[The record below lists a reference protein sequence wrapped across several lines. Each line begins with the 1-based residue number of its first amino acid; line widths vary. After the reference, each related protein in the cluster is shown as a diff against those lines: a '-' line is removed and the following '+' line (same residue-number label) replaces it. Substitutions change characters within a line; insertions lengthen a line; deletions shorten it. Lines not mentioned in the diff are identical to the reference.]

1 MEKIWLKSYRKD
13 VPPEIKF
20 DEITLSEALTKSAST
35 FPDNPALLFQ
45 GTTVT
50 FRELD
55 NLVNRFASSLI
66 ALGLKPG
73 DRVATL
79 LPNLVQMVV
88 AVYGAFRAGAIAV
101 TNNPLYTDRE
111 LEHQFNDS
119 GSTFLVSLDLFV
131 PRMIDLRK
139 KTGITSIV
147 SCHIGDY
154 LPSPMNNPEILAKM
168 GMHLKTPPAKDVFE
182 FTDLVKDSVS
192 SLQFPKRPW
201 DDTACLLYTGGTTG
215 LSKGVQL
222 THKNLSC
229 NVQQTIAWFPDFN
242 LGAER
247 VVGCLPF
254 FHSFG
259 MTSAMNTAIFY
270 GYSNALVPKPEP
282 KTILEAIEKFKVT
295 FISAVPTMYNGMIN
309 YPELNKYDLSSLKGC
324 FSGGAP
330 LPMETIIKFKELTG
344 IEICEGY
351 GLTESSPTTHVNPYG
366 AKTKP
371 GSIGLP
377 FCNTDAKIVDV
388 NDYEKEVTSPGTPGE
403 LCVKGPQV
411 MKGYINRPEETDM
424 TLKDGWLL
432 TGDIAVFDEE
442 GYFSIVDRKK
452 DMIISGGYNIYPRD
466 VDEVLFSHPK
476 VLEACAIGIPD
487 AYSGERV
494 KAFVVLK
501 AGEHATESEI
511 IEFCKQN
518 LAKYKVPKYV
528 EFIESLPKSAIG
540 KILRKELRRLELE
553 NKQGDAKL
561 EQVGN

>member
-13 VPPEIKF
+13 VPAEIRLE
-20 DEITLSEALTKSAST
+20 EITLSEALARSASQ

-50 FRELD
+50 FKQLD
-55 NLVNRFASSLI
+55 EMVSRFANSLI
-66 ALGLKPG
+66 SLGLQSG

-88 AVYGAFRAGAIAV
+88 AIYGTVRAGGIVV

-119 GSTFLVSLDLFV
+119 GSKFLVSLDLFM
-131 PRMIDLRK
+131 PRMIALRK
-139 KTGITSIV
+139 KTGITRII
-147 SCHIGDY
+147 SCHIRDY
-154 LPSPMNNPEILAKM
+154 LPAPFNHLPTLIER
-168 GMHLKTPPAKDVFE
+168 GMHLETPVSENVFE
-182 FTDLVKDSVS
+182 FTDLVKEGVS
-192 SLQFPKRPW
+192 TTCVHRCQW
-201 DDTACLLYTGGTTG
+201 NDTACLLYTGGTTG

-222 THKNLSC
+222 THKNLSS
-229 NVQQTIAWFPDFN
+229 NVQQTNAWFPDFEPGN
-242 LGAER
+242 ET
-247 VVGCLPF
+247 VIGCLPF

-259 MTSAMNTAIFY
+259 MTSSMNCAIFY
-270 GYSNALVPKPEP
+270 GWGDVLIPKPEP
-282 KTILEAIEKFKVT
+282 QIVLEAIQKYRVS

-309 YPELNKYDLSSLKGC
+309 YPDLKTFDLTSLRGC

-330 LPMETIIKFKELTG
+330 LPMETINKFEQLTG
-344 IEICEGY
+344 KQICEGY

-371 GSIGLP
+371 GTIGLP
-377 FCNTDAKIVDV
+377 FSNTDVKLVDV
-388 NDYEKEVTSPGTPGE
+388 NDFDKEIATPRTPGE

-411 MKGYINRPEETDM
+411 MSGYINRPDETAM
-424 TLKDGWLL
+424 TLRDGWLL

-466 VDEVLFSHPK
+466 VDEVLFSYPK
-476 VLEACAIGIPD
+476 ILEACAIGISD
-487 AYSGERV
+487 EYSGEKV

-501 AGEHATESEI
+501 QREEATEFEI
-511 IEFCKQN
+511 IEYCKQN

-528 EFIESLPKSAIG
+528 EFVDSLPKSAIG
-540 KILRKELRRLELE
+540 KILRKELRRLESE
-553 NKQGDAKL
+553 KISSNAPTQ
-561 EQVGN
+561 